1 MIFRDFFLFNDISPY
16 VSESQR
22 GSPTTLSMRSN
33 SYTFYCT
40 VFLFLSFSVSQPG
53 RLKKVQGLGWYLQE
67 ANIAQISLNLLD
79 FEETAI
85 HTAFE
90 EAKKDLE
97 VKTSLLLM
105 YCFLKFIYSN
115 IFHSF

>member
-1 MIFRDFFLFNDISPY
+1 MWLYLF
-16 VSESQR
+16 
-22 GSPTTLSMRSN
+22 
-33 SYTFYCT
+33 
-40 VFLFLSFSVSQPG
+40 QPG

-67 ANIAQISLNLLD
+67 ANLAQISLNLLD

-97 VKTSLLLM
+97 V
-105 YCFLKFIYSN
+105 
-115 IFHSF
+115 